1 MSCKSVCVP
10 VPAHVISDWRQQG
23 MLCLTGESLCPRLLQ
38 MGWKMIKISMMPGP
52 ISQFLMEPGGTNYSA
67 AGLGKKIPPPWN
79 ITAQLSAF
87 MAAQNFSWYQ
97 LFSFGKDKVLES
109 TALFCCCN
117 FLKKFP
123 LLPERIASHEYAC
136 MCRLWASQE
145 SRVASTGI
153 LPAGCPRSCQ
163 CLPVQPP
170 SGSQHK
176 LVACLVE
183 LIWKNTPKHSAL
195 PKKINFNTVTNV
207 FLPSTTKFTERKVDK
222 KEQNAGRFSIWR
234 AGVRAAL
241 IDCWDFF
248 ITSEIMLSLWDVV
261 E

>member
-136 MCRLWASQE
+136 ICRLWASQE
-145 SRVASTGI
+145 SRVASPGI

-176 LVACLVE
+176 LVACLLE

-195 PKKINFNTVTNV
+195 PKKTILTQLQMSSYPPPQNSQREKWIKRNKMQAD
-207 FLPSTTKFTERKVDK
+207 LASG
-222 KEQNAGRFSIWR
+222 EQESELSWLIAGIS
-234 AGVRAAL
+234 
-241 IDCWDFF
+241 
-248 ITSEIMLSLWDVV
+248 LSLLKLCCLCGTW
-261 E
+261 